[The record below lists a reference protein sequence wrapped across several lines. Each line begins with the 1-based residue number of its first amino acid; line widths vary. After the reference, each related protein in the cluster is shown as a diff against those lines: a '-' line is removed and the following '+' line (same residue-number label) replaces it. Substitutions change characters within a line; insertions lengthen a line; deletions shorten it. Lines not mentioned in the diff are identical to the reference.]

1 MTMTSILASALVA
14 NILALNSSTNVS
26 GSEVMVYSENRTSAK
41 ISKEANRTEPNTLA
55 PTVSEDPSLV
65 KTSRSPN
72 IWKYVFDWDKICP
85 KSESDESFGFCH
97 VMEKHFSG
105 SNRVVKSVA
114 PPASIPS
121 PPAPPFPHQSP
132 DGVPE
137 LIPVPCK
144 ACDQDRKDRLFI
156 RGAPYT
162 NSMTK
167 VLVDFA
173 SAQAG
178 GKVLAQGEGVRGA
191 SDVISSDDS
200 KYLLTPCANR
210 VWLTVRL
217 GDEVFLEKLG
227 IVSNELFASNFRHIQ
242 VLGSRQYPT
251 AEWRVLG
258 EIETN
263 PEETQEW
270 FDLSPSSQC
279 SKCYVKYLKIRIL
292 THHALEGYTHCAL
305 TRLQAFGNTVL
316 QSLDRIQHM
325 NASVAAENT
334 GSPLPGYLKKGSRGA
349 DMVETRLKF
358 LLGQK
363 NNVTNS
369 HPVDSGSLENSSH
382 THVDSPS
389 HQTALDDEAGNNPLL
404 KFIEE
409 VNRLKKQYE
418 SVTSTLYAMN
428 QLVKACSPPSA
439 ADNTTEVPPSEKSP
453 SSRAAATVLIT
464 LFGHH
469 IAFPTISFDPLW
481 LIMITLVI
489 SQIITWRLL
498 SQRQRHSDTP
508 DLVVNMSA
516 SRESSSVNVARRF
529 SLHTQQFK
537 KRHHGLWRPH
547 IRRPTLVYQKSHKYD
562 GLKQQPV
569 RGTPEPNSD

>member
-1 MTMTSILASALVA
+1 MAMAIILAYASVA
-14 NILALNSSTNVS
+14 SFLALNSSTNVS
-26 GSEVMVYSENRTSAK
+26 GSEVMVYSFNRTSAK
-41 ISKEANRTEPNTLA
+41 ISKEANLTETETFA
-55 PTVSEDPSLV
+55 STVTVVPSRIEI
-65 KTSRSPN
+65 SRSLSV
-72 IWKYVFDWDKICP
+72 WKLMFDWDKICL
-85 KSESDESFGFCH
+85 KSESVESFGFCH
-97 VMEKHFSG
+97 AMEKQFAG
-105 SNRVVKSVA
+105 SNRVLKSMA
-114 PPASIPS
+114 PPAAIPS
-121 PPAPPFPHQSP
+121 PPAPPFPHKSP

-137 LIPVPCK
+137 LVLVPCK

-210 VWLTVRL
+210 VWLTIRL

-305 TRLQAFGNTVL
+305 TRLQAFGSTVL

-325 NASVAAENT
+325 NASVAENS

-349 DMVETRLKF
+349 HMVETRLKY
-358 LLGQK
+358 LLGQD
-363 NNVTNS
+363 NVTNPN
-369 HPVDSGSLENSSH
+369 PVDSGSIDNSTD
-382 THVDSPS
+382 THVDSPT
-389 HQTALDDEAGNNPLL
+389 HQTALDDDAGNNPLL

-428 QLVKACSPPSA
+428 QRVKAYSPPSP
-439 ADNTTEVPPSEKSP
+439 ADNTTVQPSEKPP
-453 SSRAAATVLIT
+453 SSRVATVLIT

-469 IAFPTISFDPLW
+469 FAVPTISFDPVW
-481 LIMITLVI
+481 LIILSLGI
-489 SQIITWRLL
+489 SQIMTWRLL
-498 SQRQRHSDTP
+498 SRRQGHSHTP
-508 DLVVNMSA
+508 DLLVNMSA

-529 SLHTQQFK
+529 SLHPQQLK

-547 IRRPTLVYQKSHKYD
+547 IRRPTLVYQKSQKYD
-562 GLKQQPV
+562 GLKHHV
-569 RGTPEPNSD
+569 KGTPEPNSD